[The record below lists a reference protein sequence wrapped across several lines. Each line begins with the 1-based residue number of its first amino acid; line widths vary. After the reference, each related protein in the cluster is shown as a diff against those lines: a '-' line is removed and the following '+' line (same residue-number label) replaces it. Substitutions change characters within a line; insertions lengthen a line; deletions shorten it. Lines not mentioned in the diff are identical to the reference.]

1 MVVVNLDVTKQ
12 TRIFSFTQ
20 ANNNMK
26 LVALLSGFIFLGI
39 YACQNV
45 EQKNTDTTL
54 NTDTATVVKTE
65 QADSIPQEDTGYALA
80 LSENGIQMIKQSNG
94 ASNEISYGNPLTQ
107 TINTIEKV
115 LKSKANFATN
125 TECGAGVLKMATW
138 DNGLT
143 LLFQEKKNEWLFAG
157 WAAHTAKNAD
167 LKLTTM
173 AGIGVGST
181 RKEMESAYVI
191 NVAKTSLGY
200 EFATKSGNLFGIL
213 EGAEEDAKITNLWS
227 GVSCNFR

>member
-1 MVVVNLDVTKQ
+1 MVVVNLDITKQ
-12 TRIFSFTQ
+12 TLSFSFTQ
-20 ANNNMK
+20 ANNNMR
-26 LVALLSGFIFLGI
+26 LITFISGFILMGL
-39 YACQNV
+39 YACQNL

-54 NTDTATVVKTE
+54 NTDTATIVKTE
-65 QADSIPQEDTGYALA
+65 QADSIPTEDNGYALA
-80 LSENGIQMIKQSNG
+80 LSENGIQIIKQSNG

-107 TINTIEKV
+107 TLNTIEKV
-115 LKSKANFATN
+115 LKLKANLSTN

-191 NVAKTSLGY
+191 NVNKTSLGY
-200 EFATKSGNLFGIL
+200 EFTTKSGNLFGIL
-213 EGAEEDAKITNLWS
+213 DGAGEDAKITNLWS